1 MTGVAVP
8 SYDGWLLRDG
18 RHLEHELAHVV
29 ELIEQRRLEEQRHH
43 VAEHLAEV
51 ATALTER
58 TTIQQTTSNARHA
71 IDSVQGATRS
81 TRHREAPIASQSI

>member
-8 SYDGWLLRDG
+8 SYDGWLLHDG
-18 RHLEHELAHVV
+18 RHLEHELAHII

-51 ATALTER
+51 ATALTES
-58 TTIQQTTSNARHA
+58 TTIQQTTSNARHRA
-71 IDSVQGATRS
+71 
-81 TRHREAPIASQSI
+81 APIASQSI